1 MTEELKMSKFGI
13 NFISAKD
20 AGLIL
25 SIKTAEG
32 EIERRARDSQDV
44 ADWIKEFGLAEA
56 CYFSSTMDFA
66 AEEGFPDD
74 DAAIRIFDRGV
85 TLACAAA

>member
-1 MTEELKMSKFGI
+1 MSKFGI

-32 EIERRARDSQDV
+32 EIERRADDT
-44 ADWIKEFGLAEA
+44 AEGVYLVERYCIA
-56 CYFSSTMDFA
+56 SDCYFSSDMDFA
-66 AEEGFPDD
+66 SDEGFADD
-74 DAAIRIFDRGV
+74 DGAKKLFNRIMNNVCEAA
-85 TLACAAA
+85 

>member
-1 MTEELKMSKFGI
+1 MSKFGI
-13 NFISAKD
+13 NFVNACN
-20 AGLIL
+20 AGLSFRIQ
-25 SIKTAEG
+25 TAEG

-44 ADWIKEFGLAEA
+44 ADWIKEFGLAES

-74 DAAIRIFDRGV
+74 DAAARIFDRGV